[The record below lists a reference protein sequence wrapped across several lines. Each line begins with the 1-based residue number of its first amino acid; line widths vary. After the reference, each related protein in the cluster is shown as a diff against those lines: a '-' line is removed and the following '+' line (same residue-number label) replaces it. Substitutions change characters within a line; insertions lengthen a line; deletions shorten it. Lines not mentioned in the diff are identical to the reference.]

1 MAIFSGSK
9 RILKA
14 IVPTVVL
21 LLSVS
26 AWAADAA
33 SSTSRAS
40 LELRDPMTVA
50 GTQLQSGKYRVE
62 WTGSGEQVEVKIYRG
77 SKEVVSTRAQLL
89 KNDTSYDHVSYSMG
103 DKGSRVLTQLYFGKQ
118 KCALRLD
125 NEASTSAAQ
134 RAAK

>member
-1 MAIFSGSK
+1 VAIFSASS
-9 RILKA
+9 RILRV

-21 LLSVS
+21 LFSVI

-33 SSTSRAS
+33 PSASRAS
-40 LELRDPMTVA
+40 LELHDPMTVA

-62 WTGSGEQVEVKIYRG
+62 WTGSGEQVEVKIFRG
-77 SKEVVSTRAQLL
+77 NKEVVTTQAKLI
-89 KNDTSYDHVSYSMG
+89 KDDTFYDHLSYSVG
-103 DKGSRVLTQLYFGKQ
+103 DKGARILTQIYFGKQ

-125 NEASTSAAQ
+125 NDSSTSAAQ

>member
-9 RILKA
+9 RILKVM
-14 IVPTVVL
+14 VPTAVL

-33 SSTSRAS
+33 SPTSRAS
-40 LELRDPMTVA
+40 LELQDPMMVA

-77 SKEVVSTRAQLL
+77 SKEVVSTHAQLL
-89 KNDTSYDHVSYSMG
+89 KDDTAYDHLSYSVG
-103 DKGSRVLTQLYFGKQ
+103 DTGSRVLTQLSFGKQ

-125 NEASTSAAQ
+125 NGSNASAAE

>member
-9 RILKA
+9 RILKV

-33 SSTSRAS
+33 TTTSRAS
-40 LELRDPMTVA
+40 LELQDPMTVA
-50 GTQLQSGKYRVE
+50 GTQLQRGKYRVE
-62 WTGSGEQVEVKIYRG
+62 WTGSGDQVEVKIYRG
-77 SKEVVSTRAQLL
+77 SKEVVATHAQVL
-89 KNDTSYDHVSYSMG
+89 KDDASYDHVSYSMG
-103 DKGSRVLTQLYFGKQ
+103 DKGSRVLTQLFFSKQ

-125 NEASTSAAQ
+125 NESSTSVAQ

>member
-1 MAIFSGSK
+1 MAIFSGSN
-9 RILKA
+9 RILKV

-40 LELRDPMTVA
+40 LELQDPMTVA
-50 GTQLQSGKYRVE
+50 GTQLQRGKYRVE

-77 SKEVVSTRAQLL
+77 NKEVASTHAQLMT
-89 KNDTSYDHVSYSMG
+89 NGTSYDHISYSVA
-103 DKGSRVLTQLYFGKQ
+103 DKGSKVLTQIYFGKQ
-118 KCALRLD
+118 KCALRLE
-125 NEASTSAAQ
+125 NEPTSSAAQ
-134 RAAK
+134 RASK

>member
-33 SSTSRAS
+33 SPSRAS
-40 LELRDPMTVA
+40 LELGDPMTVA
-50 GTQLQSGKYRVE
+50 GTQLQSGKYRGE
-62 WTGSGEQVEVKIYRG
+62 WTGSGDQVEVKIYRG
-77 SKEVVSTRAQLL
+77 SKEVVATHAQLL
-89 KNDTSYDHVSYSMG
+89 KDDASYDHVSYSMG
-103 DKGSRVLTQLYFGKQ
+103 DKGSRVLTQLYFSKQ

-125 NEASTSAAQ
+125 NESSTSAAQ

>member
-1 MAIFSGSK
+1 MAIFSGSN
-9 RILKA
+9 RILKM
-14 IVPTVVL
+14 IVPTVAL

-33 SSTSRAS
+33 PSTSRAS
-40 LELRDPMTVA
+40 LELQDPMTVA

-62 WTGSGEQVEVKIYRG
+62 WTGSGEQVQVKIYRG
-77 SKEVVSTRAQLL
+77 NKEVVSTHAQLL
-89 KNDTSYDHVSYSMG
+89 KDDTSYDHISYSMG
-103 DKGSRVLTQLYFGKQ
+103 DKGSRVLTQVYFGKQ

-125 NEASTSAAQ
+125 NGSSTSAAE